1 MSGTNLTLGLANYPT
16 MPHFYTAV
24 LLALLFSSCSTPLQM
39 VRIEPESEATV
50 DRYFYGNAIQQQQ
63 RDGITVETN
72 FYDATP
78 EYVIFDVMVIN
89 DGAADVLFD
98 PVTAM
103 LYTGEQQGHR
113 ALDPEVELF
122 SLDMEVLHRERGRR
136 TMAWVGGALVVAGT
150 AYAIAEGSSPTE
162 VPTTSSRTADLVG
175 DLSLS
180 LYDVALFNIVDTEQR
195 IRTTVQPTELPGPD
209 NRFFWLDHALRRTTI
224 RPGERAVGKL
234 IFARSDEVDR
244 LRLSVPVAE
253 RRFDFAYQ
261 QRVYRPGPN
270 RSAQEVGRSR

>member
-1 MSGTNLTLGLANYPT
+1 MSGTSLNLGLANYPI
-16 MPHFYTAV
+16 MRHIYTAV
-24 LLALLFSSCSTPLQM
+24 LLTLLLSSCGTPLQM
-39 VRIEPESEATV
+39 VRIEPDLEATV
-50 DRYFYGNAIQQQQ
+50 DRYFYGNAIQQREQ
-63 RDGITVETN
+63 DGITVETN

-89 DGAADVLFD
+89 EGAKEILFD
-98 PVTAM
+98 PVATV
-103 LYTGEQQGHR
+103 LYTGEQQGHH
-113 ALDPEVELF
+113 ALDPELELF
-122 SLDMEVLHRERGRR
+122 SLDLETLHRLQGRR

-175 DLSLS
+175 DISLS
-180 LYDVALFNIVDTEQR
+180 LYDIALFNIVDAEQD
-195 IRTTVQPTELPGPD
+195 IRTLAAPTDLPDPG

-234 IFARSDEVDR
+234 IFPRSDEVDR
-244 LRLSVPVAE
+244 LRLSVSVEE
-253 RRFDFAYQ
+253 RRFEFSYR

-270 RSAQEVGRSR
+270 RSAQQVRRSR